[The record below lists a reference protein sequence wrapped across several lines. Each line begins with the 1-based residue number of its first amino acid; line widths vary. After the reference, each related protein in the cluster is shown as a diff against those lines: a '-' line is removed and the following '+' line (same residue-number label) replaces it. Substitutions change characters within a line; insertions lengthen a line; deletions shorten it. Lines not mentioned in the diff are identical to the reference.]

1 MSTHLTGVDSEYAL
15 RSLHHETKMLA
26 LYRRQAAANPALRRA
41 WVNACC
47 RAAAFEWVLSQDCD
61 KVELLWREAVH
72 VLQQSCAAH
81 SPNTRPETDQ
91 LLLGLHLALITREAE
106 AFRSLAHFATQAQSL
121 RTARQTTVSTRYHL
135 VEGYGLLAVALLEQ
149 RLEPARAALQSLR
162 AALATSN
169 CQSWR
174 RHAPNLLAAGW
185 WMAEHRAVCMLLK
198 AVTEIIL
205 QSDAPAIASSPWL
218 LPASA
223 RFSPEPT
230 PPFSA
235 QFALAMDD
243 ALLRLEK
250 FVTLD
255 AAHHPKLFLW
265 IPGLAL
271 CHFARSAQVSLEW
284 LSQRFSPPQ
293 PGYTRLPE
301 ALLHF

>member
-121 RTARQTTVSTRYHL
+121 RTARQPLS
-135 VEGYGLLAVALLEQ
+135 
-149 RLEPARAALQSLR
+149 ARATTLSK
-162 AALATSN
+162 ATACWPSPYWN
-169 CQSWR
+169 NAWNQHLGGIAIPPRGAVQWCQSWR

-218 LPASA
+218 LPAS

-243 ALLRLEK
+243 ALLRWK
-250 FVTLD
+250 
-255 AAHHPKLFLW
+255 
-265 IPGLAL
+265 
-271 CHFARSAQVSLEW
+271 SL
-284 LSQRFSPPQ
+284 
-293 PGYTRLPE
+293 
-301 ALLHF
+301 